1 MVDNGDTIE
10 SLVERLGRTKRLI
23 LIELTKGAAGYKKL
37 SKKLRIGL
45 DTIRSHIKTG
55 KHSNSLT
62 QLGLIQ
68 QEERGWSI
76 TESGTKVLEILKK
89 DPEYSPFFVEA
100 PSTEKEDYE
109 E

>member
-1 MVDNGDTIE
+1 VVDNGETLE
-10 SLVERLGRTKRLI
+10 TLVSRLGRTKRLI
-23 LIELTKGAAGYKKL
+23 LIELTKGEAGYKKL

-76 TESGTKVLEILKK
+76 TESGEKVLEILRK
-89 DPEYSPFFVEA
+89 DPEYSPFFF
-100 PSTEKEDYE
+100 E
-109 E
+109 EPIIKNEN

>member
-1 MVDNGDTIE
+1 VEDGVSLE

-37 SKKLRIGL
+37 SKKLKIGL
-45 DTIRSHIKTG
+45 DTIRSHVKTG

-62 QLGLIQ
+62 QLGLIE

-76 TESGTKVLEILKK
+76 TELGNKVLEQLRR
-89 DPEYSPFFVEA
+89 DPEYAPFFVEA
-100 PSTEKEDYE
+100 PETENDS
-109 E
+109 

>member
-1 MVDNGDTIE
+1 VVDDGVPLD

-37 SKKLRIGL
+37 SKKLKIGL

-55 KHSNSLT
+55 KHSKSLT
-62 QLGLIQ
+62 QLGLIE

-76 TESGTKVLEILKK
+76 TELGNTVLEQLKR
-89 DPEYSPFFVEA
+89 DPEYAPFFIEA
-100 PSTEKEDYE
+100 PEIENET
-109 E
+109 

>member
-1 MVDNGDTIE
+1 MVDNGETIK

-23 LIELTKGAAGYKKL
+23 LIELTKGEAGYKKL

-76 TESGTKVLEILKK
+76 TESGEKVLEILRK
-89 DPEYSPFFVEA
+89 DPEYSSFFFEE
-100 PSTEKEDYE
+100 PSKENEK
-109 E
+109 

>member
-1 MVDNGDTIE
+1 VVDNGETLE
-10 SLVERLGRTKRLI
+10 SLVSRLGRTKRLI
-23 LIELTKGAAGYKKL
+23 LIELTKGEAGYKKL

-76 TESGTKVLEILKK
+76 TESGKQVLEILRK
-89 DPEYSPFFVEA
+89 DPEYSSFFFEELSVK
-100 PSTEKEDYE
+100 KED
-109 E
+109 